1 MKRTMVPWNEAFRP
15 FGLMPREMEQWM
27 NDVFKRNGGG
37 QNALARYEPT
47 VSIAETEAAY
57 EFAVDVPGIKPEEV
71 KVEFHDGA
79 LTISGE
85 RKEEKEEKG
94 KTFHRMETTFGSF
107 QRTFALPGVV
117 DDAKITAV
125 AANGVLKVTLPKS
138 QKVKPKLI
146 QVTGGAKEAQQV
158 NPSL

>member
-1 MKRTMVPWNEAFRP
+1 MARTMVPWNESFRP
-15 FGLMPREMEQWM
+15 FGLMTREMEQWM
-27 NDVFKRNGGG
+27 NEVFNRNGWG
-37 QNALARYEPT
+37 QNALTKYEPT
-47 VSIAETEAAY
+47 VNIAETDGAY
-57 EFAVDVPGIKPEEV
+57 EFSVDVPGIKPEEV

-94 KTFHRMETTFGSF
+94 KTFHRVETTFGSF

-158 NPSL
+158 NPAL